1 MLQIPEALNLV
12 LKHSY
17 CLPSILVPLED
28 SLGKVLADPVTSDI
42 DSPPFDKAQ
51 VDGYALRTADLP
63 GVSPLAFSIGELITA
78 GRSPTRALRPREAA
92 VIMTGAPIP
101 QGCDAV
107 VMHENTTTADGV
119 VTFADSKVKPGQNIM
134 RQGAE
139 MRSGQVVLKAGTLL
153 NPPHLGILASVGKI
167 KVPVIPSP
175 RVAIVPTGDELVEPT
190 EHPGPGQIRNS
201 NAAMLRALAAQSGAV
216 PMVLPIAPDESAGLC
231 KILEAALASD
241 LVLVTG
247 GVSAGQRDL
256 VPDALSSLG
265 VQKVFHKV
273 SVKPG
278 KPLWF
283 GVGPDRPEGKP
294 GALVFGLPGNP
305 VSGLVSFVLFVG
317 PALAALSGRPDRAPS
332 ITDARLAAAFT
343 QRGDRSTYFPAR
355 LVTPSGSGGLPVIET
370 LRWSGSA
377 DLLTIASADGFAVF
391 PAGDRDYAPDET
403 VGFLPLRQVI

>member
-1 MLQIPEALNLV
+1 MLQIPEALDLV
-12 LKHSY
+12 LKHAYS
-17 CLPSILVPLED
+17 LPSSFVSLEE
-28 SLGKVLADPVTSDI
+28 SLGKVLADSVHADI

-51 VDGYALRTADLP
+51 VDGYALRTADLS
-63 GVSPLAFSIGELITA
+63 GKSSNSFSIGEIITA
-78 GRSPTRALRPREAA
+78 GRSPSRALEPREAA

-119 VTFADSKVKPGQNIM
+119 VTFADSPIKPGQNVL
-134 RQGAE
+134 RQGSE

-153 NPPHLGILASVGKI
+153 DPPHLGILASVGKTR
-167 KVPVIPSP
+167 VPVIPSP

-190 EHPGPGQIRNS
+190 EYPGPGQIRNS
-201 NAAMLRALAAQSGAV
+201 NAVMLRALAASAGAAPV
-216 PMVLPIAPDESAGLC
+216 VFPIAPDESAGLC

-265 VQKVFHKV
+265 VERVFHKV
-273 SVKPG
+273 SLKPG

-283 GVGPDRPEGKP
+283 GVGPIRPEGKP

-305 VSGLVSFVLFVG
+305 VSGLVSFVLFVR
-317 PALAALSGRPDRAPS
+317 PALAALSGRPDLSPS
-332 ITDARLAAAFT
+332 ASGARLAAAFAH
-343 QRGDRSTYFPAR
+343 RGDRSTYFPAR
-355 LVTPSGSGGLPVIET
+355 LVTPAGSGGLPVIET

-391 PAGDRDYAPDET
+391 PAGDRDYAPHDT
-403 VGFLPLRQVI
+403 VGFLPLR